1 MRRSR
6 SLIGSTLVVAVL
18 VLVTA
23 GGGVLVALGN
33 FASAN
38 RTVLAVRDR
47 QVALER
53 VLSVMRD
60 AETGQ
65 RGFLL
70 TQREEYLEPYT
81 AALDEIEPLLARLAR
96 LAEGDPQ
103 QQALG
108 ELQAQVAQPWG
119 GAIRL
124 VALTGWGQAS
134 DRVRALEAGFDE
146 HWVKPVDGTLAVEFA
161 RSRSPRDQ

>member
-81 AALDEIEPLLARLAR
+81 AALDEIEPLLARLAS
-96 LAEGDPQ
+96 LAAGDPPQ
-103 QQALG
+103 QQALA
-108 ELQAQVAQPWG
+108 ELQAQVATKRG
-119 GAIRL
+119 
-124 VALTGWGQAS
+124 
-134 DRVRALEAGFDE
+134 E
-146 HWVKPVDGTLAVEFA
+146 LA
-161 RSRSPRDQ
+161 RTIDLSRSGAAPAALYLVMTGAAR